1 MAGARSWVPSGA
13 MTSRDH
19 TDTSTTAHDT
29 GLHGRVALVT
39 GGGRGAG
46 RAIALGLAADG
57 ADVAVNYQRDA
68 ESAADTV
75 AEIEALGRRAIAVQ
89 ASVDDSAADAEMV
102 DRVAGELGPISILVN
117 NAGQASRGRSVASTD
132 EDEVAALLGTH
143 AIGPHHL
150 CRLALP
156 HMRECERGD
165 IVFISSVATDH
176 HAANGA
182 PYNMGKAAMEALA
195 MTLAKEEQRN
205 GIRVNVVAPGLI
217 ETEMGRRL
225 VRAGGVEDITTLHAA
240 FPFGRVCQP
249 DDIADVVRFLVSDAG
264 SYVSGTRLRVDGGGQ
279 APVR

>member
-1 MAGARSWVPSGA
+1 M
-13 MTSRDH
+13 
-19 TDTSTTAHDT
+19 T
-29 GLHGRVALVT
+29 GLAGRIALVT

-46 RAIALGLAADG
+46 RAIALGLAEDG
-57 ADVAVNYQRDA
+57 ADVAVNYRRDEA
-68 ESAADTV
+68 SAAETV

-89 ASVDDSAADAEMV
+89 ASVDDPEADAAMI
-102 DRVAGELGPISILVN
+102 DRVCGELGPISILVN
-117 NAGQASRGRSVASTD
+117 NAGQASRGQSVAKT
-132 EDEVAALLGTH
+132 EDWEVAKLLGTH
-143 AIGPHHL
+143 AIGPHHV

-217 ETEMGRRL
+217 DTEMGRRL
-225 VRAGGVEDITTLHAA
+225 VKAGGVDDISTLSAG

-249 DDIADVVRFLVSDAG
+249 EDIADVVRFLVGPQG

-279 APVR
+279 TLMR